1 MKIMDDT
8 SSELKKVRLR
18 SFRAIEDKNGC
29 DKYIDGHSKILSS
42 IGIHKVTSLEPTWVN
57 NPNVFVFL
65 VEDVIDGRVLGGG
78 RIHKVN
84 SFSFLPIVEAIKE
97 MDSKVIP
104 LVDDYDVKGGTGEL
118 CGLWNS
124 REVAGMGFGS
134 VFLSRAGISMTNQI
148 GITSLFSLCA
158 PYTVD
163 MGKKLGFE
171 VEQSLGNN
179 GTFYYPKLDLLATVL
194 ILKNSQTLGDADEA
208 EKSAV
213 FNLRDEPVQLK
224 IENYRNRQLI
234 IDYKLKIDTWKST
247 MTQPI

>member
-1 MKIMDDT
+1 MGN
-8 SSELKKVRLR
+8 SYNELKKVRLR
-18 SFRAIEDKNGC
+18 SFRAIEDKSGC
-29 DKYIDGHSKILSS
+29 EKYMDGHSKILSS

-57 NPNVFVFL
+57 SPNVFVFL

-84 SFSFLPIVEAIKE
+84 SFAFLPIVEAIKE

-171 VEQSLGNN
+171 VEHSLGNN
-179 GTFYYPKLDLLATVL
+179 GTFYYPKIDLLATVL
-194 ILKNSQTLGDADEA
+194 ILKNSEILNHA
-208 EKSAV
+208 EETEKRAV
-213 FNLRDEPVQLK
+213 FNLRNKPNQLK
-224 IENYRNRQLI
+224 IENYRNRKLV
-234 IDYKLKIDTWKST
+234 IDYKLKINKWKNIMIRS
-247 MTQPI
+247 I